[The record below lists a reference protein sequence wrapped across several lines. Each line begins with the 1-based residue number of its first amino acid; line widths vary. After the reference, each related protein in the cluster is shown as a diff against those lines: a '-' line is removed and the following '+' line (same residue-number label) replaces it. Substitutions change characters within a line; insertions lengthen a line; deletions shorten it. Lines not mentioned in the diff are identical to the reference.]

1 MQFDHLKRRQFITL
15 LGGAAAWP
23 LGARAQQPAMP
34 VIGFLGDGA
43 PEGAG
48 IFDPS
53 FRKGLNETGFIVD
66 RNVTIEYRFAN
77 NAGIERLAEL
87 AADLVGRRVTIIAAN
102 GLGAAVAAKAATA
115 TIPIVF
121 RTGNDPV
128 QYGLVASFNRPSGN
142 VTGIYDIGRDLAGKR
157 LGLLHELLP
166 RASRFGALVDP
177 GLGRVTESTVAEVTA
192 AASAIGGSIE
202 VITAST
208 NREIDTAFASLAQ
221 KRIDALWVSTSAL
234 FGTRRAQLVTL
245 AAYHRMPTIYP
256 QRNYAELGG
265 LMSYGTDILD
275 SVRQVG
281 IYTGRILKGEKP
293 SDLPVMQPTKFEL
306 VINLGTAK
314 ALGLIVPP
322 TLLAI
327 ADEVIE

>member
-1 MQFDHLKRRQFITL
+1 MIGRREFITL
-15 LGGAAAWP
+15 VGIAAAWP
-23 LGARAQQPAMP
+23 LAARAQQRGLP
-34 VIGFLGDGA
+34 VVGFLSVGA
-43 PEGAG
+43 PEGVG
-48 IFDPS
+48 IDNPAL
-53 FRKGLNETGFIVD
+53 FRKGLSETGFFED

-77 NAGIERLAEL
+77 NAGVERLTEL
-87 AADLVGRRVTIIAAN
+87 AADLVGRRVTVIAAS
-102 GLGAAVAAKAATA
+102 GLAAAVAAKAATA

-128 QYGLVASFNRPSGN
+128 QYGLAASFNRPGGN
-142 VTGIYDIGRDLAGKR
+142 VTGINDIGADLAGKR

-166 RASRFGALVDP
+166 GASRFAALVAP
-177 GLGRVTESTVAEVTA
+177 GRVTESAVAEVTA
-192 AASAIGGSIE
+192 AASAIGRSIE

-208 NREIDTAFASLAQ
+208 NREIDTAFASLVQ
-221 KRIDALWVSTSAL
+221 KRIDALWVDTGSL
-234 FGTRRAQLVTL
+234 FASRRAQLVTL
-245 AAYHRMPTIYP
+245 AAYHRLPAIYP
-256 QRNYAELGG
+256 ARVYVEVGG

-281 IYTGRILKGEKP
+281 VYTGRILKGEKP

-314 ALGLIVPP
+314 ALGLTVPP
-322 TLLAI
+322 TLLAL